1 MTWAVSALGLLA
13 AAGCRGPEFTQ
24 AAIDRAMLGAGL
36 PSTFWLSVAT
46 SAYQTEGNT
55 NSDWEDWE
63 LGKFPDGTPHV
74 YGGIPSGRA
83 DGSWD
88 LWAKDIAAMEYLG
101 ANGYRMS
108 LEWSKLEPQEGQ
120 WDEAAFAHYREQL
133 TALRKAGIEPLVT
146 VQHITLPKWVAA
158 HGGWEWDGFVD
169 ALARHAA
176 KLGEHYGDLV
186 DNWCTIN
193 EPNAIF
199 TVAYVIGRWAPG
211 VTDTARGMQVYARTL
226 DAHAAVAK
234 ALRATDTVAARGP
247 EHPATFI
254 GLAHNMVVQQPA
266 SSSPLDL
273 LSTSYGDDVVNE
285 MILRGAATGN
295 IDVLMPGQAE
305 IHRFNPDLKGS
316 FDYIGLNYYRR
327 TYVRVDANWGIAV
340 RSFTPAGDWQ
350 TGLGWSI
357 DVEGFYDTLKRCA
370 KYGLPVLVTEN
381 GAATDDDNLRQQYLR
396 AHIYALERAIADGV
410 DVRGYYHWTLADNFE
425 LNDGFHQKCGLFSL
439 DPNDPALT
447 RVPRGSAETF
457 REIARGMG
465 RTPRDVLP

>member
-1 MTWAVSALGLLA
+1 M
-13 AAGCRGPEFTQ
+13 
-24 AAIDRAMLGAGL
+24 
-36 PSTFWLSVAT
+36 
-46 SAYQTEGNT
+46 
-55 NSDWEDWE
+55 
-63 LGKFPDGTPHV
+63 
-74 YGGIPSGRA
+74 
-83 DGSWD
+83 
-88 LWAKDIAAMEYLG
+88 
-101 ANGYRMS
+101 
-108 LEWSKLEPQEGQ
+108 
-120 WDEAAFAHYREQL
+120 
-133 TALRKAGIEPLVT
+133 
-146 VQHITLPKWVAA
+146 QHITLPKWVAA

-169 ALARHAA
+169 ALARHAT

-247 EHPATFI
+247 GHPAAFI

-285 MILRGAATGN
+285 MILRGAAYRK
-295 IDVLMPGQAE
+295 
-305 IHRFNPDLKGS
+305 HR
-316 FDYIGLNYYRR
+316 
-327 TYVRVDANWGIAV
+327 RVDARTGDRSLQPGPQGLVRLHRAQLLPAHLCAGRSNWGIAV

-357 DVEGFYDTLKRCA
+357 DVEGLYDTLKRCA

-396 AHIYALERAIADGV
+396 AHIYALERAIADGSTCAATTTGPWPTTSNSTTGSTRSV
-410 DVRGYYHWTLADNFE
+410 GSSRSIRTTRHSPASREARLRRFERSPEAWGGPPATCCHRKLGAFYRRRAEASSTRTLETNRWGETVVSAARPSSQDRPPY
-425 LNDGFHQKCGLFSL
+425 SR
-439 DPNDPALT
+439 PRISPSVAAPASS
-447 RVPRGSAETF
+447 PRG
-457 REIARGMG
+457 
-465 RTPRDVLP
+465 